1 MPIHSFSACKR
12 ERLGDDVDAR
22 LTGQAG
28 TRRGAPTQ
36 PLHRYRVVVYGWEA
50 FDVAFRTGEQLHG
63 GFVTYSTAAK
73 TKLLGVSEV
82 LLQQRDVVCADVAI
96 AMAQG
101 ALERSPGNVAVAI
114 TGVAGPKR
122 DEDGNPVGFVCITA
136 VRDGY
141 VPVQAKRHYGNIG
154 RSNILEETMADAL
167 HEILRQIEDGDDT
180 GTPNRSFAL
189 WFFYLPWKYYVIATG

>member
-1 MPIHSFSACKR
+1 MTSTLASLAKQV
-12 ERLGDDVDAR
+12 L
-22 LTGQAG
+22 
-28 TRRGAPTQ
+28 
-36 PLHRYRVVVYGWEA
+36 
-50 FDVAFRTGEQLHG
+50 DVARQRNLSIVTAWSCTAGKLSTLLSEVPGAGEQLHG

-189 WFFYLPWKYYVIATG
+189 WFFYIPWKYYVIATG